1 MMHLDLSKAIDDIAS
16 LLSDRVDK
24 QGHASMVVS
33 GGTSHVRLLEALNQ
47 RDLPWS
53 RIQVILIDDRLVD
66 GLDPISNEFFVREVF
81 LRNHAQ
87 RAQFIPLQNHQKLIL
102 DIDKPF
108 DVIIMGMGPDGHFAS
123 IFPHMLDNPALISP
137 SASPN
142 IVTTEPA
149 GDPLVGRITMNLAL
163 ILQSRDIYLVLS
175 STSKEQVFMQAH
187 HDQSLPIHHLITQSQ
202 TPLHVVRDIR

>member
-1 MMHLDLSKAIDDIAS
+1 
-16 LLSDRVDK
+16 
-24 QGHASMVVS
+24 
-33 GGTSHVRLLEALNQ
+33 
-47 RDLPWS
+47 
-53 RIQVILIDDRLVD
+53 
-66 GLDPISNEFFVREVF
+66 
-81 LRNHAQ
+81 
-87 RAQFIPLQNHQKLIL
+87 
-102 DIDKPF
+102 
-108 DVIIMGMGPDGHFAS
+108 MGMGPDGHFAS

-187 HDQSLPIHHLITQSQ
+187 HDQSLPIHHLMEKFTQV
-202 TPLHVVRDIR
+202 TMELVVVIGLEKSKKVRIMAGKF